1 MQTRIMAADQP
12 GAIRQAT
19 KLLEDGE
26 LVAFPTDTVYGVGAA
41 AFNPEAID
49 RLFLAKARRRSKA
62 IPVLLGNAATLPQV
76 GLEINS
82 LAQRLADHFWPGAL
96 TLIVRRHPAL
106 PKNISL
112 SPTIGVRVPDHPTA
126 LKLLKQVGPMAV
138 TSANISGEPS
148 TNTAEEVFAQL
159 NGNVP
164 LILDG
169 GSAPGGKPS
178 TVVDC
183 TGTAPTI
190 MRAGPISQAELLA
203 ALS

>member
-12 GAIRQAT
+12 GAVHQAII
-19 KLLEDGE
+19 LLEGGE
-26 LVAFPTDTVYGVGAA
+26 LVAFPTDTVYGIGAA

-49 RLFLAKARRRSKA
+49 RLFLAKARLRSKA
-62 IPVLLGNAATLPQV
+62 IPVLLGNAAALPQV
-76 GLEINS
+76 GLEINPMV
-82 LAQRLADHFWPGAL
+82 QRLADHFWPGAL
-96 TLIVRRHPAL
+96 TLIVKRHPAL
-106 PKNISL
+106 PKNISPL
-112 SPTIGVRVPDHPTA
+112 STVGVRVP
-126 LKLLKQVGPMAV
+126 AV

-148 TNTAEEVFAQL
+148 TNTAEGVFAQL
-159 NGNVP
+159 NGRLP
-164 LILDG
+164 MILDG
-169 GSAPGGKPS
+169 GRAPGGKPS